1 LSRSVVAIVNES
13 SSAPAAAR
21 PDGKTALDALLD
33 LVGDDLQR
41 VNQAIIDRMHS
52 PIALI
57 PQLAAHLISA
67 GGKRLRPL
75 LTLGAAK
82 LVGYEGDRHIELA
95 ACIEFVHTATLLHDD
110 VVDESD
116 MRRGRDTANALWG
129 NKPSVLVGDF
139 LFARSFE
146 LMVDDGSLE
155 VMGIMARACATIS
168 EGEIHQLLTAN
179 NIETD
184 VPAYLQV
191 VESKTAA
198 LFAAA
203 ARVGG
208 VVAERPEEEKA
219 ALEAYGRN
227 LGVAFQIADDYLD
240 YSAREAELGKAIGDD
255 FRDGK
260 LTLPVIHAI
269 SQADD
274 EEREF
279 WKRCLEDQ
287 EFSDDEAEA
296 DLAHAMTLLDKY
308 GSLKETVRHAHE
320 YAEAARR
327 ALDPFPDSEIR
338 RIMTE
343 IVDFSVER
351 AY

>member
-1 LSRSVVAIVNES
+1 VVAIVNAPS
-13 SSAPAAAR
+13 SSTGPAR
-21 PDGKTALDALLD
+21 PDGKSALDALLD
-33 LVGDDLQR
+33 LVGDDLER
-41 VNQAIIDRMHS
+41 VNQAIINRMQS

-57 PQLAAHLISA
+57 PQMAAHLISA

-75 LTLGAAK
+75 LCLGTAR

-95 ACIEFVHTATLLHDD
+95 ASIEFVHTATLLHDD

-139 LFARSFE
+139 LFARAFE
-146 LMVDDGSLE
+146 MMVDDGSRE
-155 VMGIMARACATIS
+155 VMSLMARACAKIS

-179 NIETD
+179 DIETE
-184 VPAYLQV
+184 VPAYLHV

-203 ARVGG
+203 ARTGG

-219 ALEAYGRN
+219 ALEAYGGN
-227 LGVAFQIADDYLD
+227 LGIAFQIADDYLD
-240 YSAREAELGKAIGDD
+240 YSAREAELGKSIGDD

-269 SQADD
+269 SRADD
-274 EEREF
+274 EERVF

-287 EFSDDEAEA
+287 EFTDPEAEA
-296 DLAHAMTLLDKY
+296 DLAHAMALLEKHD
-308 GSLKETVRHAHE
+308 SLKETVRHAHT
-320 YAEAARR
+320 YAEKARR
-327 ALDPFPDSEIR
+327 ALDMFPDSEIKR
-338 RIMTE
+338 VMIE